1 MKRNYLLLF
10 CLVLFATKSFSQ
22 EVKKI
27 ASDNKSKILRKNDA
41 IQDFSKQ
48 LDNVRTFQ
56 PSGVIRC
63 ATTEHNKSL
72 QNSKLAPSDEEFEK
86 WLAPKVAEIKNKR
99 NQRAL
104 PTTIVIPVVVHIIHN
119 GDAVG
124 TGENISLAQ
133 ALSQIQVF
141 NEDFG
146 KLAGTPGD
154 GAGVDTDIQ
163 FCLAQIDP
171 NGNPTNG
178 IVRHNLGA
186 ASFDSA
192 AVEAAKAATIWDP
205 TKYLNMWTFNFGG
218 DLAGVLGYA
227 QFPTGSGSRVCQQA
241 IVLTIQEVEH
251 QQMV

>member
-86 WLAPKVAEIKNKR
+86 
-99 NQRAL
+99 
-104 PTTIVIPVVVHIIHN
+104 
-119 GDAVG
+119 
-124 TGENISLAQ
+124 
-133 ALSQIQVF
+133 
-141 NEDFG
+141 
-146 KLAGTPGD
+146 
-154 GAGVDTDIQ
+154 
-163 FCLAQIDP
+163 
-171 NGNPTNG
+171 
-178 IVRHNLGA
+178 
-186 ASFDSA
+186 
-192 AVEAAKAATIWDP
+192 
-205 TKYLNMWTFNFGG
+205 
-218 DLAGVLGYA
+218 
-227 QFPTGSGSRVCQQA
+227 
-241 IVLTIQEVEH
+241 
-251 QQMV
+251 